1 MISKRVTCFFTA
13 NELTKPVYGVHDPAC
28 LGRVWLS
35 ARQSGRAASTLFYH
49 AFTDSR
55 EIRYEDELHLEDLHW
70 EIGCVWTRLVDA
82 TKLSTTIRYMID
94 DISTTIRMALSSR
107 WSSFLG
113 AF

>member
-1 MISKRVTCFFTA
+1 MTLPAWDEFGFLRDNRGGRLLPCFT
-13 NELTKPVYGVHDPAC
+13 
-28 LGRVWLS
+28 
-35 ARQSGRAASTLFYH
+35 TLLPIH
-49 AFTDSR
+49 
-55 EIRYEDELHLEDLHW
+55 EIRYEDEQLHLEDLHW